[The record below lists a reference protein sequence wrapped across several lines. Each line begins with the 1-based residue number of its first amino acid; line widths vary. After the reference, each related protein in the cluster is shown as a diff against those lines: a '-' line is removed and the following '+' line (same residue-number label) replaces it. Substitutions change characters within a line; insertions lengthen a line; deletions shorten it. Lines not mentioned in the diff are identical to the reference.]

1 MEKCGEVAKS
11 CGCDLLVIKL
21 LERILVM
28 FQQRTHISSGKRE
41 STFDGVHSHKLKGYT
56 LNFMY
61 NNFFEVVYENVST
74 SSIELK

>member
-28 FQQRTHISSGKRE
+28 FQQRTHISSLLVQRWEARKYFRRGP
-41 STFDGVHSHKLKGYT
+41 
-56 LNFMY
+56 
-61 NNFFEVVYENVST
+61 
-74 SSIELK
+74 